1 MDGKYES
8 SWDNYLNQLEERNI
22 NKRIEEV
29 KKIIQDR
36 EYILKKTEEQL
47 RASKATDDQVYVY
60 RFLEKKKVYQI
71 TGLVN
76 YSERHVNN
84 FLQRIR
90 ENIRKMRK

>member
-22 NKRIEEV
+22 NKRLEET

-47 RASKATDDQVYVY
+47 RASKNTDDQVYVY

-76 YSERHVNN
+76 YSERHVKN
-84 FLQRIR
+84 FLFRIK
-90 ENIRKMRK
+90 ENIKRIKK